1 MYFGTRW
8 ASFAGSFEQPTTAI
22 VLISL
27 RILRISFSSTIGP
40 PFRKRA
46 SRLRFLREDAADR
59 GLQTRSET
67 QTVRFVRSEPP
78 DLRVLVVCNP
88 RLPVPSCDEEQVV
101 AEELLRGRNE
111 GFIHA
116 EEPRPKRGDA
126 QLLLELA
133 GQPRRRVLHRDQ
145 ITAEGVPH
153 AGEPHP
159 AGPLSQE

>member
-27 RILRISFSSTIGP
+27 RILRISVSSTIRP

-59 GLQTRSET
+59 GFQTRRET

-88 RLPVPSCDEEQVV
+88 RLASPSCDEEQVV
-101 AEELLRGRNE
+101 AGKLLPGRSE
-111 GFIHA
+111 GFIDA
-116 EEPRPKRGDA
+116 EETGPKRGGGS
-126 QLLLELA
+126 LLLELPDQR
-133 GQPRRRVLHRDQ
+133 GRRLLTR
-145 ITAEGVPH
+145 G
-153 AGEPHP
+153 
-159 AGPLSQE
+159 

>member
-59 GLQTRSET
+59 GLQTRRET

-88 RLPVPSCDEEQVV
+88 RLAVPSCDEEQVV
-101 AEELLRGRNE
+101 AEELLRGRIE
-111 GFIHA
+111 GFIDA
-116 EEPRPKRGDA
+116 EETGPKRGGGS
-126 QLLLELA
+126 LLLELPDQR
-133 GQPRRRVLHRDQ
+133 GRRLLTR
-145 ITAEGVPH
+145 G
-153 AGEPHP
+153 
-159 AGPLSQE
+159 

>member
-27 RILRISFSSTIGP
+27 RTLRISLRTLRISFSSTIGP

-59 GLQTRSET
+59 GLQTRRET

-101 AEELLRGRNE
+101 AEELLRGRIAV
-111 GFIHA
+111 FIDA
-116 EEPRPKRGDA
+116 EEPRPKRGD
-126 QLLLELA
+126 
-133 GQPRRRVLHRDQ
+133 G
-145 ITAEGVPH
+145 
-153 AGEPHP
+153 
-159 AGPLSQE
+159 

>member
-59 GLQTRSET
+59 GLQTRRET

-101 AEELLRGRNE
+101 AEKL
-111 GFIHA
+111 
-116 EEPRPKRGDA
+116 
-126 QLLLELA
+126 
-133 GQPRRRVLHRDQ
+133 PRRRIEVLIDACE
-145 ITAEGVPH
+145 TKAERGDDLLRLGL
-153 AGEPHP
+153 AE
-159 AGPLSQE
+159 Q

>member
-59 GLQTRSET
+59 GLQTRRET

-101 AEELLRGRNE
+101 AEELLPGR
-111 GFIHA
+111 FLVLMKA
-116 EEPRPKRGDA
+116 EEPKLQARESQPLPVLRDQRG
-126 QLLLELA
+126 
-133 GQPRRRVLHRDQ
+133 RRRPTQ
-145 ITAEGVPH
+145 
-153 AGEPHP
+153 
-159 AGPLSQE
+159 